1 MSRRSWDGYLRAGSA
16 LGLLLIASAQASAGG
31 LGVREQSAY
40 GQGSSFAG
48 VAAGGAL
55 SSMFWNP
62 ATMTQFSGVV
72 SETVVS
78 GIFPYAANTPTSGL
92 LVGPPF
98 NLGGTSNVGNATPV
112 PAGYTSYQFS
122 PNLWF
127 GVSINAPFGLSESY
141 PDNWAGRF
149 YASGDQLLKTY
160 NATPSLAWQ
169 INNWISVGAGVQIQY
184 AKAGF
189 QKGLPGGALFGLPGG
204 VGGVGSFATVEGTG
218 WGFGATAGVTLT
230 PTPTTTIGLGWRSG
244 INQKIEGVLA
254 TSAGFGATAATT
266 PGSVTTTVDLP
277 DIVSLG
283 IRQRLDPQWTLLG
296 TVEWTN
302 WSRIG
307 TASILQLSG
316 APATVLGT
324 PVTVAFQWKDGWFFS
339 GGAEYIWSDRLT
351 VRGGLGYEISPVTDQ
366 VRGPIVPDNDRF
378 WASVGASWQVI
389 KGVHFDVAYS
399 HIWVKDPN
407 LNIVAGNPSFIT
419 ITGFGGAPY
428 VGNVSAHVDILSAA
442 LVIRMDDLEP
452 TLRKPFYK

>member
-1 MSRRSWDGYLRAGSA
+1 MSRRGWADFLRAGTA
-16 LGLLLIASAQASAGG
+16 LGLLVVATAQASAGG
-31 LGVREQSAY
+31 LAVREQSAY

-62 ATMTQFSGVV
+62 ATMTQVPGVV

-78 GIFPYAANTPTSGL
+78 GIFPYANNTPVSGA
-92 LVGPPF
+92 LVGPPLNF
-98 NLGGTSNVGNATPV
+98 NLPGTENIGQATLV
-112 PAGYTSYQFS
+112 PAGYTSYQLS

-127 GVSINAPFGLSESY
+127 GVSINAPFGLSENF

-149 YASGDQLLKTY
+149 YASGPQLLKTY

-184 AKAGF
+184 AKAEF
-189 QKGLPGGALFGLPGG
+189 QKGLVGGPPFGLPGG
-204 VGGVGSFATVEGTG
+204 IGGTGSTATLEGTG

-230 PTPTTTIGLGWRSG
+230 PTPATTIGLGWRSG
-244 INQKIEGVLA
+244 INQKIEGTLL
-254 TSAGFGATAATT
+254 TSLSFPASTT
-266 PGSVTTTVDLP
+266 GSVSTTIDLP
-277 DIVSLG
+277 DVVSLG
-283 IRQRLDPQWTLLG
+283 VRQRLDPQWTLLG

-302 WSRIG
+302 WRRTGNATIQQLTGASATIG
-307 TASILQLSG
+307 GS
-316 APATVLGT
+316 
-324 PVTVAFQWKDGWFFS
+324 PVTFPFQWQDGWFFS

-366 VRGPIVPDNDRF
+366 VRGPIIADNDRF
-378 WASVGASWQVI
+378 WASVGATWQVI
-389 KGVHFDVAYS
+389 KGIHFDVAYS
-399 HIWVKDPN
+399 HLWVKDPN
-407 LNIVAGNPSFIT
+407 LNIVAGNPNFIT
-419 ITGFGGAPY
+419 IPGFGGAPY
-428 VGNVSAHVDILSAA
+428 VGNVNAHVDILSAA